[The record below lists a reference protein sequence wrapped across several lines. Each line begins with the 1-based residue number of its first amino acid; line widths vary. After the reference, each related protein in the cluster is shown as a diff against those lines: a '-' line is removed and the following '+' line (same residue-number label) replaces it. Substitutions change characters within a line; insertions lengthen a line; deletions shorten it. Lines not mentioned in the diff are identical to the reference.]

1 MRFKDKGHPTQD
13 IIERRGHKGKAMLCL
28 VLALTM
34 LFSLLS
40 LSRPEQAHAATT
52 GGEDVYVQL
61 YDSGTYYSIISRL
74 SVDGTYAYCME
85 FNTSF
90 ALGVTVTAHD
100 AAGMIGQAAVTKIA
114 LMQDYVNSISWLDAR
129 QKYFITQMLVWE
141 TMEGSVFPGGLRTD
155 CGVSDA
161 NQISI
166 KNEAVAYYNANKD
179 AYIGHGTYFS
189 AGYAQDLAV
198 FWSEPCLG
206 HIELQKSSANPSITD
221 GNRCYTLAGARYGV
235 YSSQANALAQTNRVA
250 SITTDA
256 AGYGRANDLRVGSY
270 WVREYQAPEGYAVDD
285 TIYHVTVAASATV
298 RVNASD
304 RPKNDPIG
312 ILLAKVDADTLQPY
326 AGSDA
331 ASLAGAQFTVKYYDA
346 QYATLAEAQA
356 ATPLRTWVLATDED
370 GFCALDEDYLISG
383 DPLYYNSAGDPTI
396 PIGTFTVLETKAP
409 TGYLLTAPGLPN
421 TTYLFH
427 ITDDGTDG
435 EFLYVYNAP
444 TVREQIVRGDLIVV
458 KYQEDEVTTP
468 DLPSELKTPEV
479 GVTFDLYASRDYV
492 GTTPNAGAT
501 PALSLVTDEDGV
513 ASTIAAGI
521 VVTGWPD
528 DTYTTRPRTAD
539 DAGALP
545 YDSYLVVQRDVPEGY
560 SLARPFIATVK
571 QNTECHTYIVGNTL
585 IPAAI
590 RIEKRDSETDVAVP
604 FPSKWQVIDA
614 QTGDVITMTIHYPRT
629 QVLDVFTSDED
640 GWLLLPEMLPVGDYL
655 LREIEAPA
663 HGGIG
668 YLINPVD
675 IPFSVSERYEWD
687 DPLVV
692 ICYDAPAKAQI
703 LVQKVDGET
712 GEAVAGATYAVF
724 AAADIY
730 TLDGT
735 LRAAKDDVVAIL
747 VTDADGRAL
756 SDELYLGTYRVKEIA
771 TPDGYAIN
779 LASYLVELSYIDQL
793 TEINIIGVDAE
804 DTPTTVRILKLDE
817 MTREPLCGV
826 TFAIEDEEG
835 DIAYVTTGEDGYATY
850 PYLLQ
855 GDYLIYEVETLD
867 GYILSDEAIWVSVDE
882 NGLIEG
888 KPCFEAIFTNDFTK
902 VLITKTDI
910 TTGEPVEGAI
920 LQIFPVDDEGNIAD
934 EPLYEW
940 TTTAEPYF
948 MERLPQGDYILREHT
963 APDGY
968 LVSQDVPFT
977 VADTGEIQL
986 VEMYD
991 EPEPVPDEPDVPETP
1006 RTPDRPKPQSPPLD
1020 RTGRDASIP
1029 MAVLM
1034 LLGCL
1039 GVGGGVFAFMNLKKK
1054 DEDAD
1059 EGNDEG

>member
-1 MRFKDKGHPTQD
+1 MRFKEEGYPSQD
-13 IIERRGHKGKAMLCL
+13 IKVRRGHKGRMTLCL
-28 VLALTM
+28 ILALSM
-34 LFSLLS
+34 LISLVTLS
-40 LSRPEQAHAATT
+40 KPEQAYAATT

-61 YDSGTYYSIISRL
+61 YDSGTYYSVISRL
-74 SVDGTYAYCME
+74 SVDGNYAYCME
-85 FNTSF
+85 FNTQF
-90 ALGVTVTAHD
+90 ALGVTVIAYN
-100 AAGMIGQAAVTKIA
+100 AVSMIGQGAVTKIA
-114 LMQDYVNSISWLDAR
+114 LMQDYVNSVSWLDAR

-166 KNEAVAYYNANKD
+166 KNEAIAYYNANKD

-206 HIELQKSSANPSITD
+206 HIELQKTSANPSITD

-235 YSSQANALAQTNRVA
+235 YSSQADAFTQTNRVA
-250 SITTDA
+250 FITTDA
-256 AGYGRANDLRVGSY
+256 AGYGRANDLRIGSY

-285 TIYHVTVAASATV
+285 TIYHVTVAANVTV

-326 AGSDA
+326 AGSDV
-331 ASLAGAQFTVKYYDA
+331 ASLAGAQFTVRYYDA

-370 GFCALDEDYLISG
+370 GFCALDADYLISG
-383 DPLYYNSAGDPTI
+383 DPLYTNSAGDPTI
-396 PIGTFTVLETKAP
+396 PIGSFTVQETKAP
-409 TGYLLTAPGLPN
+409 TGYLLIAPGLPN

-427 ITDDGTDG
+427 ITDNGTDG

-444 TVREQIVRGDLIVV
+444 TVREQIVRGDVILV

-468 DLPSELKTPEV
+468 DLPSELKTPEA
-479 GVTFDLYASRDYV
+479 GITFDLYASRDYV
-492 GTTPNAGAT
+492 GTMPNVGAV
-501 PALSLVTDEDGV
+501 PALSLVTDADGV
-513 ASTIAAGI
+513 ASTIAAGV
-521 VVTGWPD
+521 VVTQWLDG
-528 DTYTTRPRTAD
+528 TYTTRPRIAE

-545 YDSYLVVQRDVPEGY
+545 YDSYLVVQRDAPDGY
-560 SLARPFIATVK
+560 SLAWPFIATVK
-571 QNTECHTYIVGNTL
+571 QNTERHTYIVGNTL

-590 RIEKRDSETDVAVP
+590 RIEKRDAETGEAVP
-604 FPSKWQVIDA
+604 FPSKWQVINA
-614 QTGDVITMTIHYPRT
+614 QTGEAITMTIHYPKT

-663 HGGIG
+663 HSGIG
-668 YLINPVD
+668 YLLNPVD
-675 IPFSVSERYEWD
+675 IPFSVTERYEWD
-687 DPLVV
+687 DPLVIV
-692 ICYDAPAKAQI
+692 CYDAPAKAQI
-703 LVQKVDGET
+703 LIQKTDEET

-730 TLDGT
+730 TLDDT

-747 VTDADGRAL
+747 VTDADGMAL

-779 LASYLVELSYIDQL
+779 LTSYLVELSYIDQL
-793 TEINIIGVDAE
+793 ATINIVGVDAE

-826 TFAIEDEEG
+826 TFAIEDAEG
-835 DIAYVTTGEDGYATY
+835 YTAYVTTGADGYATY
-850 PYLLQ
+850 PYLPQ
-855 GDYLIYEVETLD
+855 GDYLIYEVVTLP
-867 GYILSDEAIWVSVDE
+867 GYLMSDEVIEVSVDE

-888 KPCFEAIFTNDFTK
+888 KECFEVIFTNDFTK
-902 VLITKTDI
+902 VLITKSDI
-910 TTGEPVEGAI
+910 TTGKPVEGAA
-920 LQIFPVDDEGNIAD
+920 LQIFPVDDEGNVAD

-940 TTTAEPYF
+940 VTTTEPYLI
-948 MERLPQGDYILREHT
+948 ERLPQGDYILREHT

-968 LVSQDVPFT
+968 LISQDVPFT
-977 VADTGEIQL
+977 VEDTGEIQL

-991 EPEPVPDEPDVPETP
+991 EPEPVPDEPDVPERP
-1006 RTPDRPKPQSPPLD
+1006 KTPDKPKPTSPPLD

-1029 MAVLM
+1029 VAVLI

-1039 GVGGGVFAFMNLKKK
+1039 GVGGGIYAFMNLHKKK
-1054 DEDAD
+1054 ENTD
-1059 EGNDEG
+1059 EGSDEG